1 MAVYM
6 DKSKSLVPS
15 MDTSHYPILSIS
27 TTEGEQD
34 WSESIW
40 SLGSGSMDHEY
51 SDRSNA
57 VESKVSDTGVIQ
69 LMNEPTEE
77 NLSSYNAV
85 PPSQSH
91 IVQMRKKHTDMGSPR
106 RIGQKQM
113 SLEER
118 NLSAFCGHPQIS
130 GSRISDPSA
139 DEKVQR
145 PFFGLDC
152 YELFRRNSMPV
163 RLKTRPNL
171 QELPKTQRERRPE
184 SWQHGMTVSSSID
197 RARLNLLRTSSEDRP
212 SQPSPDIWRTKP
224 PRPPPLSN
232 QGTESVPVGRVAEIV
247 NRVENLLLQS
257 EGNDRLTSGSRS
269 AAVASTD
276 RDRDPTRQQSAAHPT
291 ASDGHNTQTLTNKRP
306 LLTEKTR
313 VEPSESSPDLIPVG
327 GSPPTSAHGELRKAS
342 SVSEPP
348 TVTDHR
354 RRGTPSATIMQL
366 RQGQVPYSGQR
377 GRGEGYRRH
386 TSIAQPC
393 ELFFA
398 RMTSQQAGREGWNR
412 KSSDT
417 TVVRTSFSPQF
428 STRNNFENL
437 SINSEELE
445 KKKITEKFLDGEG
458 IRQQA
463 KTPVLEGPLQVTK
476 NSQTEKYSSSKVW
489 FPESDSKYCVDLK
502 LPDFPSLSSVL
513 SAGSQATATSFSS
526 PPTHLPPP
534 LSPSLQRTYVPA
546 SRFDPMTRMTVAQPR
561 RINRALTLPATTN
574 NRQRTPSPPRLLDDS
589 TSTSDSSEH
598 YSCPSHVSSISLFEL
613 LQFCHLEA
621 VLISGSLVSVGRR
634 PAWWADDPIT
644 CLGLRVTSVQLLLPE
659 SWDLKRIPIYHAPPA
674 GNVQA
679 MPTHPSSA
687 FKPVTPRHSSR
698 KPSVLLIEEVYKGF
712 PTDALPELQVGQILV
727 ELNGVN
733 LLSTVNHM
741 DRLRLFRVTLLNAFR
756 ALDAGRFRGLAL
768 TVATPSKSV
777 SRSARGDLVINDVSK
792 QPTMLPK
799 VPAISIYSQPPSVP
813 PRRVQQDRE
822 RLENPETE
830 FTSQNLASASLR
842 KANSFSSCSSCSST
856 EDRILFGRSHR

>member
-1 MAVYM
+1 
-6 DKSKSLVPS
+6 
-15 MDTSHYPILSIS
+15 MDTNHYPVLSIS

-34 WSESIW
+34 CSESIW

-77 NLSSYNAV
+77 NLSSYNTV
-85 PPSQSH
+85 PPSQSQ
-91 IVQMRKKHTDMGSPR
+91 IVQMRKKQTDTGFPR
-106 RIGQKQM
+106 RIGKKQM

-118 NLSAFCGHPQIS
+118 NLKAFCGHPQIS
-130 GSRISDPSA
+130 DSRISDPSA

-171 QELPKTQRERRPE
+171 QELPKAQRERRPE
-184 SWQHGMTVSSSID
+184 SWQHGLTVSPSID
-197 RARLNLLRTSSEDRP
+197 RARLNLLRTSLSEDRP

-224 PRPPPLSN
+224 PRPPPLSS

-257 EGNDRLTSGSRS
+257 EGKDRLSSGGRS

-276 RDRDPTRQQSAAHPT
+276 RDSGTTRQQSAAHPT
-291 ASDGHNTQTLTNKRP
+291 TSDGHNTETLAKKRP
-306 LLTEKTR
+306 LLTVKTKD
-313 VEPSESSPDLIPVG
+313 EPSESSSDLIPVG
-327 GSPPTSAHGELRKAS
+327 GSPPTSARGELRKMS

-354 RRGTPSATIMQL
+354 RRGTHSATIMQL
-366 RQGQVPYSGQR
+366 RQGQVSYSGQG

-398 RMTSQQAGREGWNR
+398 RMTSPQAGREGWNR

-417 TVVRTSFSPQF
+417 TVVRMSSSPRF

-437 SINSEELE
+437 NINSEELE
-445 KKKITEKFLDGEG
+445 KMTTEKFLDGEG
-458 IRQQA
+458 IKQQSRM
-463 KTPVLEGPLQVTK
+463 PVLEGPLQVTK
-476 NSQTEKYSSSKVW
+476 NSQTEKNNSSKVW
-489 FPESDSKYCVDLK
+489 FPESDSEYCVDLK
-502 LPDFPSLSSVL
+502 FPNFPSLSSVL
-513 SAGSQATATSFSS
+513 SAGSQTTATSFFS

-534 LSPSLQRTYVPA
+534 LSPSLQRTCVPV
-546 SRFDPMTRMTVAQPR
+546 SRFDPMTRTTVSQPR

-574 NRQRTPSPPRLLDDS
+574 NRRRTPSPPRLLDDS

-598 YSCPSHVSSISLFEL
+598 YSCPFHVISISLFEL

-621 VLISGSLVSVGRR
+621 VLISGSLVSVGQR
-634 PAWWADDPIT
+634 PTWWADDPIT

-659 SWDLKRIPIYHAPPA
+659 SWNFKRIPTYHAPPA

-679 MPTHPSSA
+679 MATHPSSA
-687 FKPVTPRHSSR
+687 FKPVTPRHGSG

-741 DRLRLFRVTLLNAFR
+741 DRLRLFRLTLLNAFR
-756 ALDAGRFRGLAL
+756 ALDAGRLRGLAL
-768 TVATPSKSV
+768 TVATPNKSV
-777 SRSARGDLVINDVSK
+777 SRSARGDLVINDVTK

-799 VPAISIYSQPPSVP
+799 VPAIAIHSQPPLVP
-813 PRRVQQDRE
+813 PRRVGKDRE

-830 FTSQNLASASLR
+830 LTFQNLANASLQ